1 MKVRPTSKNR
11 SLIARKYAGASRAA
25 AMLGNL
31 DVKYGE
37 KKVQARSYSKK
48 NTTRKKAM
56 NTSESIYK
64 QEKAEKKKP
73 VSIFKEEGVV
83 RATTSPDPVPKAEP
97 AAPKARETTNARILR
112 IVTAARERLRGRGMP
127 ELDAEIDELIE
138 EIKGWPQG

>member
-1 MKVRPTSKNR
+1 MKARPTSKNR
-11 SLIARKYAGASRAA
+11 SLIARKYAGAARAA

-31 DVKYGE
+31 DVKHGE

-127 ELDAEIDELIE
+127 ELDAEIDELI
-138 EIKGWPQG
+138 